1 MRGIFCH
8 RGGVMSRSFK
18 GAACL
23 LCLGAVEICWSHPAL
38 SQQRTIEVSWIE
50 VHDEISPRQVVS
62 RHSRLLK
69 FNLED
74 DNTIVTSARTF
85 RHNEQQ
91 ITRNGT
97 GLTRW
102 RFDAPNTLV
111 REQLAPGYI
120 RRVTVQID
128 HGGFSCQARI
138 SLVPEGEPLPNES
151 KLRWDRRGA
160 VSSICCRRECRLQ
173 SNRPCWSLTDPGR
186 RSRFFKTTLNPRE
199 TLSAATC
206 DLPHTRN
213 VGHVRVS
220 RIRVRRTSG
229 HASSDP
235 KCHTQRK
242 SLCQD
247 QASYSGADFEC

>member
-91 ITRNGT
+91 VTRNGT

-111 REQLAPGYI
+111 REQFAPGYI

-128 HGGFSCQARI
+128 HGGLSCHARI
-138 SLVPEGEPLPNES
+138 SFSPRGGTLYQMNRNLDGTGEVLF
-151 KLRWDRRGA
+151 LRS
-160 VSSICCRRECRLQ
+160 V
-173 SNRPCWSLTDPGR
+173 
-186 RSRFFKTTLNPRE
+186 
-199 TLSAATC
+199 AAE
-206 DLPHTRN
+206 N
-213 VGHVRVS
+213 VACKV
-220 RIRVRRTSG
+220 TG
-229 HASSDP
+229 HA
-235 KCHTQRK
+235 
-242 SLCQD
+242 
-247 QASYSGADFEC
+247 GV